1 MITAPPHSLQ
11 TKQNKFTKDAKEHS
25 CWWWHIMLLWSML
38 HFSSNFEHGCLEIV
52 LLWFCCIS
60 SALSSFFPCSTAVSL
75 SWQWKQ
81 SNDGSWVL
89 KISYWSVL
97 EKRSISMKWFLTNT
111 CQWAYDYVL
120 ADGSLKG
127 WSYVKRATS
136 ADRTA
141 LGSQFALDVV
151 KQN

>member
-1 MITAPPHSLQ
+1 MAHYVAVINASFQFKFWTWLFRNCPPVILLYF
-11 TKQNKFTKDAKEHS
+11 KCFKF
-25 CWWWHIMLLWSML
+25 
-38 HFSSNFEHGCLEIV
+38 
-52 LLWFCCIS
+52 
-60 SALSSFFPCSTAVSL
+60 FFPCSTAVSL
-75 SWQWKQ
+75 SWRWKQ

-141 LGSQFALDVV
+141 IGSQFALDVV